1 LIADLIDV
9 WDVETFGEDLIAQL
23 RANAGLVRDYTA
35 SERAMSLER
44 YSSRRGGTYRGN
56 PHTEDYLRFLESLGQ
71 RMKHR
76 AIRAWH
82 YTRLTDSEVDALRRA
97 GVHLSNL
104 ETMRQRLDAQ
114 VATGQISVEIANAL
128 FEKTPLRE
136 SQQVKSRSNR
146 FWMTSHPLTVE
157 DHDVALLLK
166 HWGGEV
172 VYFWLEADKH
182 LQQVVSGIG
191 TARVIEIGVPLD
203 ATDHAY
209 VAGKAIAATFA
220 RSLGHIPDFG
230 AFDVCAVRPLGP
242 ETILAVYTEGEAT
255 FDRIG
260 RGYPINFHVS
270 E

>member
-1 LIADLIDV
+1 MTDLIDV

-23 RANAGLVRDYTA
+23 QANAGLVRDYTA
-35 SERAMSLER
+35 TERAMSLER
-44 YSSRRGGTYRGN
+44 HASALGATYRGN
-56 PHTEDYLRFLESLGQ
+56 PHTEDYLRFLETLGQ
-71 RMKHR
+71 RMKHS

-82 YTRLTDSEVDALRRA
+82 YTRLTDSEVDALRTT
-97 GVHLSNL
+97 GVHLSTL

-128 FEKTPLRE
+128 FEESPLHD
-136 SQQVKSRSNR
+136 SQQITSRSNR
-146 FWMTSHPLTVE
+146 FWMTSHPLMIE
-157 DHDVALLLK
+157 DDGVALLLDN
-166 HWGGEV
+166 WGGEV
-172 VYFWLEADKH
+172 VYFWLDEAKH

-191 TARVIEIGVPLD
+191 RARVLEIGVPLD

-209 VAGKAIAATFA
+209 VAGKSIAATFA

-230 AFDVCAVRPLGP
+230 AFDLCAVRPLGP
-242 ETILAVYTEGEAT
+242 EAILAVYTEGEAT